1 MNFTSIKSYKYFAW
15 GLAGLFFMMHY
26 IIRVAPQEMIDLLRG
41 DFDLNMSD
49 ITAIQSAFFISYIF
63 MQVPAGL
70 LIDRYPPHRIL
81 QGAVAT
87 VLLSSFIFSQAPSF
101 AWLIISRSLLGIGS
115 AFAFSGSV
123 KMATLWFPRQYL
135 GILTSLTQVLGMVG
149 AASQSMIDDT
159 LNVIPWRSAVE
170 YYTLALLVM
179 WFLMLVIWQEHPD
192 AKQIQHT
199 RSGSFRQVLADFKE
213 AMLNKQTWLVSLYT
227 GFIFAPT
234 LVFGESIGLKYLDV
248 ANEAVTVHQ
257 GTILITILF
266 IGFSI
271 GGILQGVFSD
281 YIGKRRPSLSI
292 SALGSLVC
300 FSLFLYAEL
309 GYYELCVLIFFYG
322 LFDAGL
328 VIGYALA
335 GEINPRRISG
345 AGIAFANMMS
355 VLVGTVILRVS
366 GFALENLQVNW
377 GYDEAVAYQLTF
389 MFLPVCILIAL
400 YLVQFIQES
409 FCRSVDESL

>member
-1 MNFTSIKSYKYFAW
+1 M
-15 GLAGLFFMMHY
+15 FMF
-26 IIRVAPQEMIDLLRG
+26 RK
-41 DFDLNMSD
+41 
-49 ITAIQSAFFISYIF
+49 
-63 MQVPAGL
+63 
-70 LIDRYPPHRIL
+70 
-81 QGAVAT
+81 
-87 VLLSSFIFSQAPSF
+87 
-101 AWLIISRSLLGIGS
+101 LII
-115 AFAFSGSV
+115 
-123 KMATLWFPRQYL
+123 
-135 GILTSLTQVLGMVG
+135 
-149 AASQSMIDDT
+149 
-159 LNVIPWRSAVE
+159 
-170 YYTLALLVM
+170 
-179 WFLMLVIWQEHPD
+179 
-192 AKQIQHT
+192 
-199 RSGSFRQVLADFKE
+199 
-213 AMLNKQTWLVSLYT
+213 
-227 GFIFAPT
+227 
-234 LVFGESIGLKYLDV
+234 
-248 ANEAVTVHQ
+248 VT
-257 GTILITILF
+257 ITILF

-300 FSLFLYAEL
+300 FSLFLYADL
-309 GYYELCVLIFFYG
+309 DYFQLCVLIFFYG

-377 GYDEAVAYQLTF
+377 GYDEAAAYQLTF

-400 YLVQFIQES
+400 YLVRYIQES